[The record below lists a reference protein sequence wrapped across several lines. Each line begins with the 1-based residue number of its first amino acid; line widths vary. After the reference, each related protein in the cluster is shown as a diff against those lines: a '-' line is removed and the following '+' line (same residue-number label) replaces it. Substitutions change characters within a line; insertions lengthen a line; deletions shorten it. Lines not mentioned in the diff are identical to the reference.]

1 MREAAAGTEFA
12 YSPAE
17 GVEQGLIFHLR
28 INYTHRM
35 QQINIQLVAS
45 FRVTP
50 LGVV

>member
-1 MREAAAGTEFA
+1 MREAAAGTGFA

-35 QQINIQLVAS
+35 QQINIQ
-45 FRVTP
+45 
-50 LGVV
+50 